1 MKMPIYKNREECE
14 RTIGILCEEYP
25 GTFFIHPRRRVP
37 LKHGIEKDIEAS
49 LADNKNSRLL
59 DHDFVDAVEWY
70 RSHVGYKKA
79 CSIAGNGRVDLSGSV
94 VAKVTE
100 AEARI
105 ADQEAAEAFA
115 EIEARKKQTL
125 PKFVTQPPAIA
136 IRQAR
141 ALPVDTSLDNT
152 EMLAEIEK
160 QLSLARTI
168 LGDSSDGPLRAELVR
183 SALRL
188 MIDEL
193 NTIIAR
199 LDEKGRIL
207 ATG

>member
-1 MKMPIYKNREECE
+1 LLPNR
-14 RTIGILCEEYP
+14 
-25 GTFFIHPRRRVP
+25 
-37 LKHGIEKDIEAS
+37 
-49 LADNKNSRLL
+49 
-59 DHDFVDAVEWY
+59 
-70 RSHVGYKKA
+70 
-79 CSIAGNGRVDLSGSV
+79 
-94 VAKVTE
+94 
-100 AEARI
+100 
-105 ADQEAAEAFA
+105 
-115 EIEARKKQTL
+115 
-125 PKFVTQPPAIA
+125 IA

-183 SALRL
+183 PALRL

-207 ATG
+207 ASQ